1 MKKRPALGRG
11 IDVLFH
17 EYEQEAEQETGD
29 ESRIRFLDVGLID
42 PNRDQPRKRFD
53 QEKLEQLAQSIREVG
68 VLQPLLVAERNGRYQ
83 IIAGERRWRAA
94 RLAGLT
100 EIPAR
105 VIEADDKLTT
115 ELALVENL
123 QREDLNPVEE
133 AQGYRTLMEEY
144 GLTQEQVAD
153 RMGKSRPAITNTLR
167 LLALPEDLLKLV
179 EEEQLSAGHARA
191 LLGAPTAE
199 LQRQAAKKVIA
210 DGLSVRQTEAL
221 VKALQREKKAP
232 PKQAGD
238 SLALYLGEAEK
249 NLSGRLGRK
258 VHIAHRGKKGRIELE
273 YYNSQDLELL
283 LEALERLNAGEVQG
297 HG

>member
-1 MKKRPALGRG
+1 MRRLSSG
-11 IDVLFH
+11 
-17 EYEQEAEQETGD
+17 Y
-29 ESRIRFLDVGLID
+29 
-42 PNRDQPRKRFD
+42 
-53 QEKLEQLAQSIREVG
+53 
-68 VLQPLLVAERNGRYQ
+68 YQ

-94 RLAGLT
+94 KLAGLA
-100 EIPAR
+100 EVPA
-105 VIEADDKLTT
+105 VIIEADDRKVM
-115 ELALVENL
+115 ELGLIENL
-123 QREDLNPVEE
+123 QREDLNPAEE
-133 AQGYRTLMEEY
+133 ARGYQVLMEEY

-199 LQRQAAKKVIA
+199 FQRQAAKKVIA

>member
-1 MKKRPALGRG
+1 MPAV
-11 IDVLFH
+11 I
-17 EYEQEAEQETGD
+17 
-29 ESRIRFLDVGLID
+29 
-42 PNRDQPRKRFD
+42 
-53 QEKLEQLAQSIREVG
+53 
-68 VLQPLLVAERNGRYQ
+68 
-83 IIAGERRWRAA
+83 
-94 RLAGLT
+94 
-100 EIPAR
+100 
-105 VIEADDKLTT
+105 IEADDRKVM
-115 ELALVENL
+115 ELGLIENL
-123 QREDLNPVEE
+123 QREDLNPAEE
-133 AQGYRTLMEEY
+133 ARGYQVLMEEY

-199 LQRQAAKKVIA
+199 FQRQAAKKVIA